1 MGFVKPHFQPHFL
14 LCFCFP
20 TCVIPQLVSLHIAYE
35 GNSMDEAR
43 RSIIAACRRAWERG
57 LLSGT
62 GGNVS
67 LRLGEECLITCSGA
81 AKGYLQPE
89 EVVVVRMADVSDR
102 PGSTPPPPRRPSSEL
117 GMHLALY
124 RARPDIAAIVHAHP
138 GCLLALSLRVAEQDF
153 LRLPLFEAETLR
165 AGLACVPALPP
176 GTDKLALAVAGAA
189 ARPEIH
195 TVWMQGHG
203 LVCLGGT
210 LTQALALA
218 EELEHLA
225 AVQLHIVK

>member
-1 MGFVKPHFQPHFL
+1 
-14 LCFCFP
+14 
-20 TCVIPQLVSLHIAYE
+20 
-35 GNSMDEAR
+35 MDEAR

-57 LLSGT
+57 LLSGFN
-62 GGNVS
+62 GNVS
-67 LRLGEECLITCSGA
+67 LRLGEECLVTCSGA
-81 AKGYLQPE
+81 AKGYLRPE
-89 EVVVVRMADVSDR
+89 DIVAVRIADAGGLCPTRTRGDTGGTTLHPETDASHD
-102 PGSTPPPPRRPSSEL
+102 TPPRRPSSEL

-138 GCLLALSLRVAEQDF
+138 SRLLALSLRVAEQDF

-165 AGLACVPALPP
+165 AGLAFVPALPP

-189 ARPEIH
+189 APPEIRA
-195 TVWMQGHG
+195 VWMRGHG
-203 LVCLGGT
+203 LVCLNGT